1 MITNP
6 SLQEIMKQVDRLSL
20 NEKIELIAYIAQ
32 KARQTSSFSAEAK
45 AIERIKDTENSNQ
58 WVTTINPDDEIN
70 EQELKHWL
78 HQRGYQTEVSS

>member
-6 SLQEIMKQVDRLSL
+6 SLQETMKQVERLSL
-20 NEKIELIAYIAQ
+20 TEQIELIAYIAQ
-32 KARQTSSFSAEAK
+32 KARQTFSAEAK

-58 WVTTINPDDEIN
+58 WGTTINPDDEIN